1 MNNYY
6 SLSEKR
12 ELGVKISSSPQFSF
26 DRPVLTRSAINS
38 SPDQPQPHL
47 LIIHLPSSG
56 SLSMVTTTLTV
67 SIREKVAYLTEG
79 GEEVEEIKVN
89 YPR

>member
-1 MNNYY
+1 
-6 SLSEKR
+6 
-12 ELGVKISSSPQFSF
+12 
-26 DRPVLTRSAINS
+26 
-38 SPDQPQPHL
+38 
-47 LIIHLPSSG
+47 
-56 SLSMVTTTLTV
+56 MVTTTLTV